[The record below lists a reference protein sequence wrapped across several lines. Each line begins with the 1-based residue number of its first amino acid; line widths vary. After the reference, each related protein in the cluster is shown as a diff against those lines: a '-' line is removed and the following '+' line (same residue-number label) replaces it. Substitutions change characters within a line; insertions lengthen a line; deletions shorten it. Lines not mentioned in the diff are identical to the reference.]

1 MKEQPDPLIN
11 RSADCCPQLHSAD
24 HETFGTSTRQV
35 AGVGAGTAIPSPRAM
50 VAAWLVCA
58 PTFTSTP
65 ATASARLLHPN
76 AAEVSK
82 HWPNHRRHAFC
93 SCCLGSFRASL
104 QAGEAKLAS
113 GKQRGDFVG
122 GSGFA
127 GEESLEKR
135 TLQSAQTIELRG
147 AFNANGDNFGA

>member
-1 MKEQPDPLIN
+1 
-11 RSADCCPQLHSAD
+11 
-24 HETFGTSTRQV
+24 
-35 AGVGAGTAIPSPRAM
+35 M

-65 ATASARLLHPN
+65 ATASARLFRAN

-82 HWPNHRRHAFC
+82 HWPNRRRHGHFRPYKREMQAFC

-104 QAGEAKLAS
+104 QAGEAELTSREQS
-113 GKQRGDFVG
+113 GDLIG

-127 GEESLEKR
+127 GEESLEEC
-135 TLQSAQTIELRG
+135 TLQGAQTIKLRG
-147 AFNANGDNFGA
+147 AFNANGYNFGAKGTGKFDG